1 MVSKRQFSFLLS
13 ELTTVR
19 VICKHRGCGVVTEMP
34 TNQLT
39 VRFVGNQAA
48 CPHCRGVLFHESQLH
63 TVTPAVALAY
73 LAAESAKPEA
83 MYDIEFVLP
92 DMF

>member
-1 MVSKRQFSFLLS
+1 MVSRKLVTFLLS
-13 ELTTVR
+13 ELKTVR

-48 CPHCRGVLFHESQLH
+48 CPHCRGILFHESPLH

-73 LAAESAKPEA
+73 LAAESVRADA

-92 DMF
+92 DMS